1 MILSPSTSDGP
12 VLYTVTCDATLRIFI
27 PVLDSPQYMQLHA
40 SLDLSLS
47 VPSLLPPRKIGN
59 ISSNVFYL
67 GSEVFRGVLKTL
79 LTDASHAN
87 DTKLRRFQDICNG
100 EWDMFMQV
108 FSDGALTIRAVA
120 ASPLPVV
127 SRFESHLSL
136 EYRPATSDSPR
147 AIQPSSINQ
156 SLSSSYTVMPSC
168 CSWPHQTHTR
178 ISFSPSIVFASTRA
192 FELLRLPF

>member
-1 MILSPSTSDGP
+1 MILSPSASDGP

-40 SLDLSLS
+40 TLDLSLS
-47 VPSLLPPRKIGN
+47 VPSLLPSRKIGN
-59 ISSNVFYL
+59 VSSNVFYL

-79 LTDASHAN
+79 LTDASNAN
-87 DTKLRRFQDICNG
+87 DAKLRRFQDICNG
-100 EWDMFMQV
+100 EWDMFMQI

-127 SRFESHLSL
+127 SRFESHFSL
-136 EYRPATSDSPR
+136 EYRSSTSDSPR

-178 ISFSPSIVFASTRA
+178 ISFSSSIVFAST
-192 FELLRLPF
+192 